1 MNEKL
6 IVVEKA
12 QDNIDIQM
20 IKETIDSLEDKY
32 SKTQVNNYI
41 LYMRHYN
48 PRLLDFEGQTC
59 LFKILTLTL

>member
-1 MNEKL
+1 MLREMHEKL

-32 SKTQVNNYI
+32 SKGQVNH
-41 LYMRHYN
+41 L
-48 PRLLDFEGQTC
+48 Q
-59 LFKILTLTL
+59 KIIFFTKWMIIKFFQN